1 MRYAARTESARE
13 GGVEG
18 EQKTVRQF
26 TRDGLSISLFGDKWK
41 EGVEVR
47 IGALEVEVRHLN
59 EKLHGMDTRIR
70 GAGEKADKHFYML
83 SGMIIAGL
91 LGLAAIMAKGFHWI

>member
-1 MRYAARTESARE
+1 M
-13 GGVEG
+13 EG